1 VNQRAFSLFRL
12 SLTEAARR
20 GKQTKDA
27 RDRQKDP
34 THLFIVSR
42 TLRNHWLI
50 FYNTTPNGLFTL
62 A

>member
-1 VNQRAFSLFRL
+1 VNQRAFSLFRQ

-27 RDRQKDP
+27 RARQKDP
-34 THLFIVSR
+34 SRLFIVSR

-50 FYNTTPNGLFTL
+50 FYNVSPNGLFTL